1 MVQTNPY
8 AVSHPVY
15 IIRGEGQCVLS
26 VNGNKMT
33 VNASGTIYIDTDR
46 CVAYRENGALQNVQV
61 SGDFESLYLGS
72 NSITVSGNFKYEVI
86 PNWRC
91 EL

>member
-1 MVQTNPY
+1 MHYLILLILLV
-8 AVSHPVY
+8 VIS
-15 IIRGEGQCVLS
+15 GEGQCVLN

-33 VNASGTIYIDTDR
+33 VNTSGTIYIDTDR
-46 CVAYRENGALQNVQV
+46 CVAYRENGDLQNVQV
-61 SGDFESLYLGS
+61 SGDFESLYLMEGS
-72 NSITVSGNFKYEVI
+72 NSITVSDNFKCEVI